1 MVAHGKMLVVA
12 GAVALAVRHST
23 FVPPPA
29 SSMRPVLPISAA
41 AGTVAA
47 LGAENAH
54 ADAIGD
60 AAGKLSKAAYP
71 FMKEVPWNS
80 YLYSTNPGSKDV
92 VAWAKAIGKMIDMG
106 AAMDTKLLKAGAD
119 AHHAAIGGLPAS
131 GVCSEA
137 QLTAINAAIG
147 RMIASVPES
156 KTMDVYNSVSGLVD
170 SQVPAYLMSTV
181 KEADAKAAYAALVD
195 FASVVKANPIT
206 PSTPASS
213 VSGGSVGAAAGKLS
227 AAAYPFIKDVDW
239 TSDLFLK
246 PIPGADPQKVM
257 KAVDKMIV
265 MGSAMDGA
273 ALKEAAQAHVK
284 AIDGVDAKGV
294 LSQGDFEAINAWLG
308 KAIASVPMSKVMDVY
323 NSMAGLI
330 GSSPVPNYLYSQVNP
345 QDAQA
350 AYNAL
355 LEFKDVVK
363 AAR

>member
-1 MVAHGKMLVVA
+1 
-12 GAVALAVRHST
+12 
-23 FVPPPA
+23 
-29 SSMRPVLPISAA
+29 
-41 AGTVAA
+41 
-47 LGAENAH
+47 
-54 ADAIGD
+54 
-60 AAGKLSKAAYP
+60 
-71 FMKEVPWNS
+71 
-80 YLYSTNPGSKDV
+80 
-92 VAWAKAIGKMIDMG
+92 MG
-106 AAMDTKLLKAGAD
+106 
-119 AHHAAIGGLPAS
+119 
-131 GVCSEA
+131 A

-156 KTMDVYNSVSGLVD
+156 KTMDVYNSVSALVD
-170 SQVPAYLMSTV
+170 PKVPEYLMSTV
-181 KEADAKAAYAALVD
+181 KEADAKAAYAALID
-195 FASVVKANPIT
+195 FTNVVKANPIT

-213 VSGGSVGAAAGKLS
+213 VSGGSISAAAGKLS

-239 TSDLFLK
+239 TSDLYLK
-246 PIPGADPQKVM
+246 LIPGGDPQKVM

-308 KAIASVPMSKVMDVY
+308 KAIASVPTSKVMDVY

-363 AAR
+363 AAQR